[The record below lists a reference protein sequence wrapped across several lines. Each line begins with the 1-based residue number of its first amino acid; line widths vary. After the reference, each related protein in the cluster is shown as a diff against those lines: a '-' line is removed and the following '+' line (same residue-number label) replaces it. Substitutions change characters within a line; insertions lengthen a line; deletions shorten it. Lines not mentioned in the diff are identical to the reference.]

1 MSQPTIKDLKDLN
14 QSSFDAQ
21 ILDKIGPYPHYPGPI
36 ANVGGL
42 RVFEQVP
49 ISGTTN
55 GAQPLSL
62 VGCRVPGL
70 APFRQIIVK
79 VDGGRCPALSNHCFE
94 YGNARFPASCSLN
107 ERAGCKYCNTCPSTC
122 GSCNHN
128 ANVIFSP

>member
-42 RVFEQVP
+42 RVFEQ
-49 ISGTTN
+49 
-55 GAQPLSL
+55 GAQL

-107 ERAGCKYCNTCPSTC
+107 ERAGCKYCNTYV
-122 GSCNHN
+122 GR
-128 ANVIFSP
+128 VITTRM

>member
-42 RVFEQVP
+42 RVFA
-49 ISGTTN
+49 TN
-55 GAQPLSL
+55 GAQPLPL

-70 APFRQIIVK
+70 APFRQTIVK
-79 VDGGRCPALSNHCFE
+79 VDGGRCPTLSNHLFI
-94 YGNARFPASCSLN
+94 S
-107 ERAGCKYCNTCPSTC
+107 
-122 GSCNHN
+122 
-128 ANVIFSP
+128 